1 MVTERCGGCDSKAA
15 RTTLLVM
22 LLAQDYNVAGIS
34 LFYHL
39 LRFLLTVCLVL
50 FLKLIIC
57 FISIYFEN
65 TEVLQQTLLDSRL
78 IDLWYHSAS
87 L

>member
-1 MVTERCGGCDSKAA
+1 MTVRCGGFDSKAA

-39 LRFLLTVCLVL
+39 LRFLLTGCLVL
-50 FLKLIIC
+50 FVKLII
-57 FISIYFEN
+57 
-65 TEVLQQTLLDSRL
+65 
-78 IDLWYHSAS
+78 
-87 L
+87 